1 MSCRAVTRKR
11 VLTLAFVKLFLTL
24 CDRQTD
30 ARGFIRSAAH
40 VIYIHSA
47 GHREAMNDHVP

>member
-11 VLTLAFVKLFLTL
+11 VLIWAFVKLFLTL

-30 ARGFIRSAAH
+30 ARAASFDQPLALS
-40 VIYIHSA
+40 ISIA
-47 GHREAMNDHVP
+47 QATGKR